1 MTTRSVYFSVLPY
14 ATGAGLSIIIN
25 AILTIALI
33 TSIATGAGAV
43 ALAVGVALLLELGK
57 WCAIVDRSRLIGA
70 VLVALSI
77 GANWGALQ
85 TGVNGIRQDQQAA
98 GLQLSAINEQLAA
111 LRAEMDQNNQ
121 AITAYIAMD
130 RIKSGAAPIQE
141 RNRELQ
147 SDVNRLVAQRDRLPV
162 SQPAEL
168 VALIDAMAT
177 MIGASVA
184 RVESV
189 ALFLF
194 AALFDALGA
203 YFLIRCQTLRKK
215 YVSEKIVHTSGSTG
229 ATDSATDTQPDS
241 RQAQPN
247 QECNTTMEPVIV
259 ADSAAEPAV
268 NIIQLNE
275 GDNQYGQLKN
285 AIVAGVL
292 PPSQRAVL
300 AHPDYPVGSDRV
312 RRWFRRL
319 ERDGVIIKH
328 RSNAYRL
335 SGCQNV
341 A

>member
-33 TSIATGAGAV
+33 TSIATGVGAV

-57 WCAIVDRSRLIGA
+57 WCAIVDRSRLIAA

-98 GLQLSAINEQLAA
+98 GLQLSAINGQLAA

-121 AITAYIAMD
+121 AINAYIAMD

-141 RNRELQ
+141 RNRQLQ
-147 SDVNRLVAQRDRLPV
+147 SDVNRLVAQRDRLPA

-203 YFLIRCQTLRKK
+203 YFLVRCQALRKK
-215 YVSEKIVHTSGSTG
+215 YVSDKTNHNTDSVAH
-229 ATDSATDTQPDS
+229 ATDAQPDN
-241 RQAQPN
+241 RQAQLS
-247 QECNTTMEPVIV
+247 QDCNTTEPTVV

-335 SGCQNV
+335 SGCQN
-341 A
+341 AA

>member
-98 GLQLSAINEQLAA
+98 GLQLSAINEQLDA

-121 AITAYIAMD
+121 AINAYIAMD

-215 YVSEKIVHTSGSTG
+215 YVSEKIVHNSGSTG

-247 QECNTTMEPVIV
+247 QDCNTTT
-259 ADSAAEPAV
+259 EPAV
-268 NIIQLNE
+268 NIIQLSE

-319 ERDGVIIKH
+319 ERDGVIVKH